1 MKKKIRIRFILL
13 IVVGIVII
21 LTNSC
26 KKDVKY
32 DIYDID
38 GNGYYTV
45 TIGMQVWMAENL
57 KTTKYNNGINIPNV
71 TDIDTWAYLSIP
83 AYCWYGND
91 IANKPTY
98 GALYNWYTVERGNLC
113 PTGWHV
119 PTDAEWH
126 AMENYVDPS
135 INDPNAMGERG
146 TDGGTKL
153 KATSNWNSGGNA
165 TDNFGFSALPGGGRY
180 SFSGSFYF
188 EGYYGYWWSSTETG
202 ASSAWSRL
210 MMFDYGSVFRYAYD
224 KRDGYSV
231 RCVKD

>member
-1 MKKKIRIRFILL
+1 
-13 IVVGIVII
+13 
-21 LTNSC
+21 
-26 KKDVKY
+26 
-32 DIYDID
+32 
-38 GNGYYTV
+38 
-45 TIGMQVWMAENL
+45 
-57 KTTKYNNGINIPNV
+57 
-71 TDIDTWAYLSIP
+71 
-83 AYCWYGND
+83 
-91 IANKPTY
+91 
-98 GALYNWYTVERGNLC
+98 
-113 PTGWHV
+113 
-119 PTDAEWH
+119 
-126 AMENYVDPS
+126 
-135 INDPNAMGERG
+135 MGERG
-146 TDGGTKL
+146 TDGGTNL